1 MFIPFYDPTFLLLIP
16 ALILAFWAQTTVSS
30 RFRAFSQIKS
40 LTGFTAEKLARYLL
54 DSAGLYDVK
63 IETVS
68 GQLTDHYDPRTRVVR
83 LSASTYGSSSI
94 AALGVVSHEVGH
106 AIQHAEKYAPLVI
119 RNMIA
124 SAAGFG
130 SSLAWILFIIGLL
143 FVSPLLMKIGIVL
156 FSIAVL
162 FTLITLPV
170 EFDASNR
177 ALKLLKNYIAMPEEE
192 LEGVKKVLNA
202 AALTYVA
209 GAAMAALQLLRMILL
224 AGAYGRR
231 D

>member
-1 MFIPFYDPTFLLLIP
+1 MPFYDPTFLLLIP

-156 FSIAVL
+156 FSIAVF

-192 LEGVKKVLNA
+192 LEGVRKVLNA

>member
-1 MFIPFYDPTFLLLIP
+1 MFIPWFDPTFLLLIP
-16 ALILAFWAQTTVSS
+16 ALILAFWAQITVSS
-30 RFRAFSQIKS
+30 RFRAFSRMES
-40 LTGFTAEKLARYLL
+40 LTGFTGEKLARYLL

-63 IETVS
+63 IETIS
-68 GQLTDHYDPRTRVVR
+68 GQLTDHYDPKSKVIR
-83 LSASTYGSSSI
+83 LSSATYGSSSI

-119 RNMIA
+119 RNIVA

-143 FVSPLLMKIGIVL
+143 FVSPVLMKIGIVL
-156 FSIAVL
+156 FSIAVF

-170 EFDASNR
+170 EFNASSR
-177 ALKLLKNYIAMPEEE
+177 ALQLLRQRIAMPEEE
-192 LEGVKKVLNA
+192 LDGVRKVLNA

-209 GAAMAALQLLRMILL
+209 SAAMAALQLLRMIIL
-224 AGAYGRR
+224 ARAYGGR